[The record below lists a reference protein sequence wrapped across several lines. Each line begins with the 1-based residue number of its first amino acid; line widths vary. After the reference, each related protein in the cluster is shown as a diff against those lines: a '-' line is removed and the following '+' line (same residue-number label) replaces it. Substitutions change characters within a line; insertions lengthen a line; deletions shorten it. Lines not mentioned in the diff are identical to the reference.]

1 MKLLDGATAII
12 RFELY
17 HYLIRKGKDQPAV
30 DTFSTRVVQVRIIP
44 PPPWEHLPLP
54 PERERFY
61 LVTLTLVRS
70 PPPSATG
77 MMTMTRKMTGLLKPR
92 GK

>member
-44 PPPWEHLPLP
+44 PPPGSISRYPQKEKG
-54 PERERFY
+54 F
-61 LVTLTLVRS
+61 TS
-70 PPPSATG
+70 
-77 MMTMTRKMTGLLKPR
+77 
-92 GK
+92 